1 MHNKINFSL
10 YLIKYASFAT
20 CSKLNN
26 NINSKN
32 SRVFINKHNIVPLFI
47 YSCSEKDL
55 AIKENK
61 GKSGVYRWV
70 YISTGES
77 YIGSAVDLS
86 KRFSVYYSQKSI
98 QAVLSRSKSN
108 ILSAMQKY
116 GYSDF
121 YLEILE
127 YCDSSQT
134 IDREQYYLDLL
145 SPEYNI
151 LPFASSSLGKL
162 HTEETKIKISES
174 LTGKY
179 HSEET
184 KQKMTESRKGK
195 IFSDKTKQKLS
206 ELRLGKDSPFL
217 GLTHSE
223 ETKLKMSESLGSKV
237 EVVNIETNET
247 IIYPSNYKA
256 AKAIG
261 CSESTIRYCLK
272 KNKSYK
278 NKYTFNKSN

>member
-1 MHNKINFSL
+1 M
-10 YLIKYASFAT
+10 
-20 CSKLNN
+20 
-26 NINSKN
+26 
-32 SRVFINKHNIVPLFI
+32 
-47 YSCSEKDL
+47 
-55 AIKENK
+55 
-61 GKSGVYRWV
+61 
-70 YISTGES
+70 
-77 YIGSAVDLS
+77 
-86 KRFSVYYSQKSI
+86 
-98 QAVLSRSKSN
+98 
-108 ILSAMQKY
+108 
-116 GYSDF
+116 
-121 YLEILE
+121 
-127 YCDSSQT
+127 
-134 IDREQYYLDLL
+134 
-145 SPEYNI
+145 
-151 LPFASSSLGKL
+151 PFASSSLGKL

-237 EVVNIETNET
+237 EVINIETNET

-272 KNKSYK
+272 KNKFYK